1 MQCEASSAGIS
12 QLTLTFF
19 PLSPLAMQNQSCS
32 LSLLL
37 EKLCLITSLSLSL
50 SDLTHSAMAL
60 GEGRR

>member
-37 EKLCLITSLSLSL
+37 EKLCLITSLSLS
-50 SDLTHSAMAL
+50 DLTHSAMAL
-60 GEGRR
+60 REGRR